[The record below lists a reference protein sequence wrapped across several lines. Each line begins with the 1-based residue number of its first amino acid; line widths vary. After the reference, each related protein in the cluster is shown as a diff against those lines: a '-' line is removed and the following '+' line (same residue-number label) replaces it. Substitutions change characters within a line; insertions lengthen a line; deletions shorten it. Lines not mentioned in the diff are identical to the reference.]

1 MLICPICRT
10 SLNNNDLFC
19 RACGYGLRQALVA
32 YPDFASVPDRF
43 RWRMR
48 PMEGYCTRC
57 GRIFSNEGLFC
68 DRCGAQRRGAYGF
81 PIPVVG
87 QIRHWWIRWD
97 RVPEKPNVNAA
108 DVLLHDV
115 TNPFLLRKQYLS
127 QGWNTTV
134 ILQDAT
140 HDGPTTAMA
149 IGYPKEWPNALG
161 ELSKWGENVILRLHV
176 DICMFQHKLV
186 SQPHVE
192 PDPEYNTKEH
202 LDMWRKKD
210 EIRGSLAVQILQEF
224 FKR

>member
-1 MLICPICRT
+1 ML
-10 SLNNNDLFC
+10 
-19 RACGYGLRQALVA
+19 G
-32 YPDFASVPDRF
+32 RF
-43 RWRMR
+43 RRRMR
-48 PMEGYCTRC
+48 PMEGYCPRC
-57 GRIFSNEGLFC
+57 GRIFSNEALFC

-81 PIPVVG
+81 PIPIVG
-87 QIRHWWIRWD
+87 YVRHWWIRWD
-97 RVPEKPNVNAA
+97 RVPEKPNVNTV

-134 ILQDAT
+134 ILQDVT

-176 DICMFQHKLV
+176 DVCMFQGKLV
-186 SQPHVE
+186 GQPHVE
-192 PDPEYNTKEH
+192 PDPEYNAKEH